1 MRGIPTTGRRREL
14 TSVIG
19 IALAI
24 VVLWHVPLVGWLF
37 YPFQLFGTFIHE
49 ISHGLAAILT
59 GGNFQRFVV
68 NSDLSG
74 VAWSAGGVRWVV
86 SSAGYIGSAAF
97 GGFLV
102 LLAAWRLPANR
113 VLFWLGLAL
122 GVMCLLFVRNVFG
135 VLSGVALAT
144 ALVLAAQRLRSQ
156 WAEWLLLVLAV
167 QLMLDG
173 INSLLGLV
181 RLSAS
186 SRVVTDAAIMA
197 QATGIPAI
205 VWAVVWTLISLAI
218 LFATLRLAYRAT
230 AFNAP

>member
-1 MRGIPTTGRRREL
+1 MTGRRREFM
-14 TSVIG
+14 SVIG

-49 ISHGLAAILT
+49 ISHGLAAIAT

-68 NSDLSG
+68 NMDLSG

-97 GGFLV
+97 GGLLV
-102 LLAAWRLPANR
+102 LLAAWKVPARR
-113 VLFWLGLAL
+113 VLLWLGLAL
-122 GVMCLLFVRNVFG
+122 GIMCLLFVRNLFG
-135 VLSGVALAT
+135 IFAGLALAAT
-144 ALVLAAQRLRSQ
+144 LVLAAQQLRAQ

-173 INSLLGLV
+173 INSLFGLV

-186 SRVVTDAAIMA
+186 SNVRTDAMIMA
-197 QATGIPAI
+197 QATSVPAI
-205 VWAVVWTLISLAI
+205 VWAVVWTLVSLAI
-218 LFATLRLAYRAT
+218 LVGTLRLAYGRSR
-230 AFNAP
+230 